1 MLKKNIPTILIV
13 GMFFFSAPCTADQL
27 ELTEDLFR
35 KGEWSLCKRECR
47 RALLEE
53 VEPASRFK
61 LLSAMS
67 SVRSGMPGEDAAPL
81 FSSIIQTADD
91 IQVKAMAS
99 YELGRLQWQMDE
111 AELAFDSFST
121 AFHTTTNKSLFL
133 HAACSLFLL
142 MKEHSDLKNGND
154 ALVSQINTSRN
165 QWYGALFS
173 QCAKPEAG
181 KKDPDAPGWFI
192 GFYRSQISP
201 AIGDRCN
208 LQPSC
213 SEYFRQARHKHGL
226 LAIPMI
232 GDRFFRE
239 PEVNSLKLD
248 PVIMEDGHIRYRD
261 PLVDHDFWMNP

>member
-13 GMFFFSAPCTADQL
+13 GMFFFSALCTANQL

-47 RALLEE
+47 RALLDGA
-53 VEPASRFK
+53 EPTSRFE

-67 SVRSGMPGEDAAPL
+67 SVRSGMSARDATPL
-81 FSSIIQTADD
+81 FSNLVLTTHDV
-91 IQVKAMAS
+91 QVKAMAS
-99 YELGRLQWQMDE
+99 YELGRLQWQLDE

-142 MKEHSDLKNGND
+142 MDEHGEFKNGNE
-154 ALVSQINTSRN
+154 ALVSQINTSRD

-173 QCAKPEAG
+173 ECAKPVAG
-181 KKDPDAPGWFI
+181 QNDPDAPGWFV

-213 SEYFRQARHKHGL
+213 SEYFRQARCKHGL

-261 PLVDHDFWMNP
+261 PIEAHDFWMNP